1 MPPELQYFTLA
12 ALFVGVLLFV
22 EGIYYLILDLRGG
35 PQARINRRLRMI
47 RQGNDRQ
54 EVLNTLRRL
63 KPEGGKRGLDFFL
76 GSLDRLIGSA
86 GLTLP
91 TSRLLLIMA
100 GIGVVVFAASGFVP
114 GAFLIPRLAAAAVFG
129 IVLPILFIARM
140 KRRRLKLLA
149 EQLPDALDLIVR
161 SLRAGHP
168 ISTAIAMV
176 ASEMPDPIGSEFGIV
191 VDEMTYGYDLTTAL
205 RNLGERVPQDDLR
218 YVVIT
223 IEIQH
228 DSGGN
233 LAEVLSGLAS
243 IIRAR
248 FRMFRKIR
256 ALSAEGRFSARIV
269 SALPFVVG
277 CTAVVLNPRYF
288 GDVMDDPLFWPMMIG
303 GLVLMLVG
311 NVVMHKMVNF
321 RV

>member
-1 MPPELQYFTLA
+1 
-12 ALFVGVLLFV
+12 LFVGVLLFV
-22 EGIYYLILDLRGG
+22 EGIFYLILDLRGG
-35 PQARINRRLRMI
+35 PQTRINRRLRMI
-47 RQGNDRQ
+47 RQGTDRQ

-63 KPEGGKRGLDFFL
+63 KPQGGKRGLDFLF

-100 GIGVVVFAASGFVP
+100 GIGVFVFTASSFVP
-114 GAFLIPRLAAAAVFG
+114 HAFLSARLAAAAVFG
-129 IVLPILFIARM
+129 IALPILFIVRM
-140 KRRRLKLLA
+140 KRRRLKQLA

-168 ISTAIAMV
+168 ISTAMSMV

-191 VDEMTYGYDLTTAL
+191 IDEMTYGYDLTTAL
-205 RNLGERVPQDDLR
+205 RNMSERVPQNDLR

-233 LAEVLSGLAS
+233 LAEVLSGLAG

-269 SALPFVVG
+269 SALPFIVG
-277 CTAVVLNPRYF
+277 GTAVVLNPRYF

-303 GLVLMLVG
+303 GLVLMLIG